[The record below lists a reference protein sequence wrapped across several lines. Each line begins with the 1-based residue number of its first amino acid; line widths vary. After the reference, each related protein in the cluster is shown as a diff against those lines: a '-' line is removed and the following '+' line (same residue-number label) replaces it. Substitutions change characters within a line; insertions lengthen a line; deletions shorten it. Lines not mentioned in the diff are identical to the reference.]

1 VSFQGRIEDVAVTD
15 VMQLI
20 RLGGHSGTLSIHAG
34 EEEALIGFERG
45 RLVSAWSSRSLRLGE
60 LLLAA
65 GILDDPALQRALEA
79 QESERPRRTIGQV
92 LVRQGATTPDVI
104 RQVVGQEIER
114 VVKEVLAWPAG
125 TFDFALD
132 DLTPLV
138 EVSRFSGAPK
148 VDLDTQQ
155 VILEVLQGMEEDSNR
170 AACHP
175 PTPTEVAPEGSEP
188 VQEFVQVLTKG
199 GRKQPEADSTAGTAV
214 PEPTETDTAITIK
227 NEVPERPRFQIVSPD
242 AELLAQINHML
253 AETGDRMS
261 AVGLRDAGTSL
272 LGEPPPIVVVDL
284 RYQTHAVD
292 TLTALCRA
300 RPRASVIA
308 LFVGRAPLR
317 ELYQAGVLSI
327 TSAAPETVVACV
339 GSVARQRKY
348 LSDER
353 AIAEGVRASFARLR
367 RIIADLRS
375 GLLATSVSLNLLN
388 VVAESLDR
396 GVLLVPDRDQLVALG
411 AFGQTA
417 LGEEL
422 RVRTQTLVFPVGASG
437 VFFECLRDS
446 HTRRVGYDHAG
457 LPQAFHEAV
466 DRPVSGETVV
476 LPVPGSE
483 RVIAVI
489 YLDNGARDRPVGD
502 LEIFELAAFQLGL
515 ALENEF
521 LRRSSPER
529 ETGGPVIKMRNS

>member
-1 VSFQGRIEDVAVTD
+1 MSLQGQIEDVAVTD

-34 EEEALIGFERG
+34 EQEALIGFERG

-65 GILDDPALQRALEA
+65 GVLDEPTLQRALDT
-79 QESERPRRTIGQV
+79 QEVERPRRAIGQV
-92 LVRQGATTPDVI
+92 LVRQGAATPDVI

-155 VILEVLQGMEEDSNR
+155 VILDVLQDMEEESTR
-170 AACHP
+170 AACQP
-175 PTPTEVAPEGSEP
+175 PTPVEVAPDGSEP
-188 VQEFVQVLTKG
+188 IEEFVQVLTKG
-199 GRKQPEADSTAGTAV
+199 GRKRPASEAV
-214 PEPTETDTAITIK
+214 PEPTDTDTAITTK
-227 NEVPERPRFQIVSPD
+227 NEVCERPRFQLVSPD
-242 AELLAQINHML
+242 AELLAQINHLL

-261 AVGLRDAGTSL
+261 AVGLRDAGSSL
-272 LGEPPPIVVVDL
+272 LGEAPPIVVVDL
-284 RYQTHAVD
+284 RYQAHAAD

-300 RPRASVIA
+300 RPRAAVVA
-308 LFVGRAPLR
+308 LFVERAPLR
-317 ELYQAGVLSI
+317 DLYRAGVASI

-339 GSVARQRKY
+339 RSVVRQRKY
-348 LSDER
+348 LCNEH

-396 GVLLVPDRDQLVALG
+396 GVLLVPDRDQLLALG

-422 RVRTQTLVFPVGASG
+422 LSKTQTLAFPVGPSG
-437 VFFECLRDS
+437 VLCECLRDS
-446 HTRRVGYDHAG
+446 HTRRTSYDSAG
-457 LPQAFHEAV
+457 LPQAFRDVV
-466 DRPVSGETVV
+466 DRPVSGEIAV

-483 RVIAVI
+483 HVIAVI

-502 LEIFELAAFQLGL
+502 IEIFELAAFQLGL

-521 LRRSSPER
+521 LRRASPER
-529 ETGGPVIKMRNS
+529 ETGGPIINMRNMG

>member
-1 VSFQGRIEDVAVTD
+1 MSFQGQIGDVAVTD
-15 VMQLI
+15 VMQLV

-34 EEEALIGFERG
+34 EQEALIGFERG

-65 GILDDPALQRALEA
+65 GVLDEPTLQRALET
-79 QESERPRRTIGQV
+79 QEVERPRRAIGQV
-92 LVRQGATTPDVI
+92 LVRQGAASPDVI

-155 VILEVLQGMEEDSNR
+155 VILEVLQDMEEESTR
-170 AACHP
+170 AACQP
-175 PTPTEVAPEGSEP
+175 PTPVEVAPDGSEP
-188 VQEFVQVLTKG
+188 IEEFVQVLTKG
-199 GRKQPEADSTAGTAV
+199 GRKRPEAENPAV
-214 PEPTETDTAITIK
+214 PEPTDTDTAITSK
-227 NEVPERPRFQIVSPD
+227 NEVCERPRFQMVSPD
-242 AELLAQINHML
+242 AELLAQINHLL

-261 AVGLRDAGTSL
+261 AVGLRDAGSSL
-272 LGEPPPIVVVDL
+272 LGEAPPIVVVDL
-284 RYQTHAVD
+284 RYQAHAAD

-300 RPRASVIA
+300 RPRAAVVA

-317 ELYQAGVLSI
+317 DLYHAGVASI

-339 GSVARQRKY
+339 RSVVRQRKY
-348 LSDER
+348 LSNEH

-396 GVLLVPDRDQLVALG
+396 GVLLVPDRDQLLVLG

-422 RVRTQTLVFPVGASG
+422 LEKTQTLAFPVGPSG
-437 VFFECLRDS
+437 VFLECLRDC
-446 HTRRVGYDHAG
+446 HTRLTSYDSAG
-457 LPQAFHEAV
+457 LPQVFRDVV
-466 DRPVSGETVV
+466 DRPVSGEIAV

-483 RVIAVI
+483 HVIAVI

-502 LEIFELAAFQLGL
+502 IEIFELAAFQLGL

-521 LRRSSPER
+521 LRRASPGR
-529 ETGGPVIKMRNS
+529 ETGGPVINMRNT

>member
-1 VSFQGRIEDVAVTD
+1 MSFQGRIEDVAVTD

-20 RLGGHSGTLSIHAG
+20 RLGGHSGTLTIRAG

-65 GILDDPALQRALEA
+65 GVLDDPALQRALDA

-92 LVRQGATTPDVI
+92 LVRQGATSPDMI

-114 VVKEVLAWPAG
+114 VVKEVLAWPVG

-148 VDLDTQQ
+148 VDMDTQQ
-155 VILEVLQGMEEDSNR
+155 VILEVLQTMEEDSTR
-170 AACHP
+170 AACQP

-188 VQEFVQVLTKG
+188 VEEFVQVLTKG
-199 GRKQPEADSTAGTAV
+199 GRKRPDGEASAV
-214 PEPTETDTAITIK
+214 PEPTQTDTAITIK
-227 NEVPERPRFQIVSPD
+227 NEVPEHPRFQMVSPD

-253 AETGDRMS
+253 AETGDRMT
-261 AVGLRDAGTSL
+261 AVGLRDAGASL

-284 RYQTHAVD
+284 RYQSHAVE
-292 TLTALCRA
+292 TLIALCRA

-327 TSAAPETVVACV
+327 SSAAPETVAACV
-339 GSVARQRKY
+339 SSVARQRRF
-348 LSDER
+348 LSNEH

-375 GLLATSVSLNLLN
+375 GLLATSVSVNLLN

-417 LGEEL
+417 QGEEL
-422 RVRTQTLVFPVGASG
+422 AIRTQTLAFPVGGSG

-446 HTRRVGYDHAG
+446 HTRRVNYDHAG
-457 LPQAFHEAV
+457 LPQAFYEAV
-466 DRPVSGETVV
+466 DRPVSGEIVV
-476 LPVPGSE
+476 LPVPGSQ

-489 YLDNGARDRPVGD
+489 YLDNGARDRTVGD

-521 LRRSSPER
+521 LRRSGPER
-529 ETGGPVIKMRNS
+529 ETAGPVIKMRNTG

>member
-1 VSFQGRIEDVAVTD
+1 MSFQGRIEDVAVTD

-20 RLGGHSGTLSIHAG
+20 RLGGHSGTLTIRAG

-65 GILDDPALQRALEA
+65 GVLDDPALQRALDA

-92 LVRQGATTPDVI
+92 LVRQGATSPDMI

-114 VVKEVLAWPAG
+114 VVKEVLAWPVG

-138 EVSRFSGAPK
+138 EVSRFSGSPK
-148 VDLDTQQ
+148 VDMDTQQ
-155 VILEVLQGMEEDSNR
+155 VILEVLQTMEEDSNR
-170 AACHP
+170 AACQP
-175 PTPTEVAPEGSEP
+175 PTPTEGAPEGSEP
-188 VQEFVQVLTKG
+188 VEEFVQVLTKG
-199 GRKQPEADSTAGTAV
+199 SRKRPDSEVSAV

-227 NEVPERPRFQIVSPD
+227 NEVTEHPRFQMVSPD
-242 AELLAQINHML
+242 TELLARINHML
-253 AETGDRMS
+253 AETGDRMT
-261 AVGLRDAGTSL
+261 AVGLRDAGASL

-284 RYQTHAVD
+284 RYQTHAVE

-327 TSAAPETVVACV
+327 SSAAPETVAACV
-339 GSVARQRKY
+339 SSVARQRRF
-348 LSDER
+348 LSNEH

-375 GLLATSVSLNLLN
+375 GLLATSVSVNLLN

-417 LGEEL
+417 QGEEL
-422 RVRTQTLVFPVGASG
+422 AIRTQTLAFPVGSGG
-437 VFFECLRDS
+437 VFFECVRDS
-446 HTRRVGYDHAG
+446 HTRRVNYDHAG
-457 LPQAFHEAV
+457 LPQAFYEAV
-466 DRPVSGETVV
+466 DRPVSGEIVV
-476 LPVPGSE
+476 LPVPGSQ

-489 YLDNGARDRPVGD
+489 YLDNGARDRTVGD

-521 LRRSSPER
+521 LRRSGPER
-529 ETGGPVIKMRNS
+529 ETGGPVIKMRNTG